1 MARGCAAR
9 FYLIRLQLNSGVRWT
24 AYISFM
30 TRFAFGFNNLLFD
43 PTRSIDRL
51 EAGLLVVAVLA
62 GIARSADGFFTCLA
76 LALLLRSR
84 RAT

>member
-1 MARGCAAR
+1 
-9 FYLIRLQLNSGVRWT
+9 
-24 AYISFM
+24 M
-30 TRFAFGFNNLLFD
+30 TRFAFGFNGLLFD
-43 PTRSIDRL
+43 PARNIDRL
-51 EAGLLVVAVLA
+51 AAALLVAAVLA